1 MGTLISDII
10 HGKTACLVLNGQLE
24 DYDYIRDVMDYNTY
38 ELIIAVDGGANHL
51 YRLGIMPNYILGDL
65 DSIDDDIRSYYEAS
79 DVVFKKF
86 PTKKDETDAELA
98 VWMVEEEGLLGID
111 IYAALGGRIDHELAN
126 IQLLY
131 YILDRGMYPRIISE
145 REEIYILRNEEMNL
159 KGSIGDIVSIIPV
172 KGDARGITLA
182 NMEYSVEELDLKYSV
197 TRGISNVMLAEDAYI
212 NVRDGCILVI
222 KNIKIGNPRIL
233 ESILSIFSL

>member
-1 MGTLISDII
+1 M
-10 HGKTACLVLNGQLE
+10 N
-24 DYDYIRDVMDYNTY
+24 YNTY

-65 DSIDDDIRSYYEAS
+65 DSIEDDIREYYEAS

-98 VWMVEEEGLLGID
+98 VWLVEEVGLLGID

-145 REEIYILRNEEMNL
+145 HEEIYILKNDEMTL
-159 KGSIGDIVSIIPV
+159 KGNIGDIVSILPIR
-172 KGDARGITLA
+172 GDARGITLV

-197 TRGISNVMLAEDAYI
+197 TRGISNVMVAQDAYI
-212 NVRDGCILVI
+212 NVRDGCLLVI
-222 KNIKIGNPRIL
+222 KNIKKK
-233 ESILSIFSL
+233 

>member
-24 DYDYIRDVMDYNTY
+24 DYDYIREVRDYNTY

-222 KNIKIGNPRIL
+222 KNIKNK
-233 ESILSIFSL
+233 

>member
-1 MGTLISDII
+1 MGTLISEII
-10 HGKTACLVLNGQLE
+10 HGKTACLVLNGQLD
-24 DYDYIRDVMDYNTY
+24 DYDHIREVMNYNTY

-65 DSIDDDIRSYYEAS
+65 DSIEDDIREYYEAS

-98 VWMVEEEGLLGID
+98 VWLVEEVGLLGID

-131 YILDRGMYPRIISE
+131 YILGRGMYPRIISE
-145 REEIYILRNEEMNL
+145 HEEIYILKNDEMTL
-159 KGSIGDIVSIIPV
+159 KGNIGDIVSILPIR
-172 KGDARGITLA
+172 GDARGITLV

-197 TRGISNVMLAEDAYI
+197 TRGISNVMVAQDAYI
-212 NVRDGCILVI
+212 NVRDGCLLVI
-222 KNIKIGNPRIL
+222 KNIKKK
-233 ESILSIFSL
+233 

>member
-1 MGTLISDII
+1 MGTLISEII
-10 HGKTACLVLNGQLE
+10 HGKTACLVLNGQLD
-24 DYDYIRDVMDYNTY
+24 DYDYIREVMNYNTY

-65 DSIDDDIRSYYEAS
+65 DSIEDDIREYYEAS

-98 VWMVEEEGLLGID
+98 VWLVEEVGLLGID

-131 YILDRGMYPRIISE
+131 YILDRGCLLYTSPSPR
-145 REEIYILRNEEMNL
+145 
-159 KGSIGDIVSIIPV
+159 D
-172 KGDARGITLA
+172 
-182 NMEYSVEELDLKYSV
+182 
-197 TRGISNVMLAEDAYI
+197 TR
-212 NVRDGCILVI
+212 
-222 KNIKIGNPRIL
+222 
-233 ESILSIFSL
+233 

>member
-1 MGTLISDII
+1 MGTLMSEII
-10 HGKTACLVLNGQLE
+10 HGKTACLVLNGQLD
-24 DYDYIRDVMDYNTY
+24 DYDYIREVMNYNTY

-65 DSIDDDIRSYYEAS
+65 DSIEDDIREYYEAS

-98 VWMVEEEGLLGID
+98 VWLVEEVGLLGID
-111 IYAALGGRIDHELAN
+111 IYAALGGRTDHELAN

-145 REEIYILRNEEMNL
+145 HEEIYILKNDEMTL
-159 KGSIGDIVSIIPV
+159 KGNIGDIVSILPIR
-172 KGDARGITLA
+172 GDARGITLV

-197 TRGISNVMLAEDAYI
+197 TRGISNVMVAQDAYI
-212 NVRDGCILVI
+212 NVRDGCLLVI
-222 KNIKIGNPRIL
+222 KNIKKK
-233 ESILSIFSL
+233 

>member
-10 HGKTACLVLNGQLE
+10 HGKTACLALNGQLE
-24 DYDYIRDVMDYNTY
+24 DYDYIREVMDYNTY

-222 KNIKIGNPRIL
+222 KNIKNK
-233 ESILSIFSL
+233 

>member
-24 DYDYIRDVMDYNTY
+24 DYDYIREVMDYNTY
-38 ELIIAVDGGANHL
+38 EFIIAVDGGSNHL

-222 KNIKIGNPRIL
+222 KNIKNK
-233 ESILSIFSL
+233 

>member
-1 MGTLISDII
+1 MGTMISDII

-24 DYDYIRDVMDYNTY
+24 DYDYIREVMDYNTY

-145 REEIYILRNEEMNL
+145 REEIYILNEEMNL

-222 KNIKIGNPRIL
+222 KNIKNK
-233 ESILSIFSL
+233 

>member
-1 MGTLISDII
+1 MGTMISDII

-24 DYDYIRDVMDYNTY
+24 DYDYIREVMNYNTY

-145 REEIYILRNEEMNL
+145 REGIYILRNEEMNL

-222 KNIKIGNPRIL
+222 KNIKNK
-233 ESILSIFSL
+233 

>member
-24 DYDYIRDVMDYNTY
+24 DYDYIREVMDYNTY

-197 TRGISNVMLAEDAYI
+197 TRGISNVMLDEDAYI

-222 KNIKIGNPRIL
+222 KNIKNK
-233 ESILSIFSL
+233 

>member
-24 DYDYIRDVMDYNTY
+24 DYDYIREVMDYNTY

-111 IYAALGGRIDHELAN
+111 IY
-126 IQLLY
+126 
-131 YILDRGMYPRIISE
+131 DRGMYPRIISE

-222 KNIKIGNPRIL
+222 KNIKNK
-233 ESILSIFSL
+233 

>member
-24 DYDYIRDVMDYNTY
+24 DYDYIREVMDYNTY

-111 IYAALGGRIDHELAN
+111 IYAALVGRIDHELAN

-222 KNIKIGNPRIL
+222 KNIKNK
-233 ESILSIFSL
+233 

>member
-1 MGTLISDII
+1 MGTMISDII
-10 HGKTACLVLNGQLE
+10 HGKTTCLVLNGQLE
-24 DYDYIRDVMDYNTY
+24 DYDYIREVMDYNTY

-222 KNIKIGNPRIL
+222 KNIKNK
-233 ESILSIFSL
+233 

>member
-24 DYDYIRDVMDYNTY
+24 DYDYIREVMDYNTY

-159 KGSIGDIVSIIPV
+159 KGSIGDIVSLIPV

-212 NVRDGCILVI
+212 NVRDGGILVI
-222 KNIKIGNPRIL
+222 KKIKTK
-233 ESILSIFSL
+233 S

>member
-10 HGKTACLVLNGQLE
+10 HVKTACLVLNGQLE
-24 DYDYIRDVMDYNTY
+24 DYDYIREVMDYNTY

-222 KNIKIGNPRIL
+222 KNIKNK
-233 ESILSIFSL
+233 

>member
-1 MGTLISDII
+1 MGTLISEII
-10 HGKTACLVLNGQLE
+10 HGKTACLVLNGQLD
-24 DYDYIRDVMDYNTY
+24 DYDYIREVMNYNTH

-65 DSIDDDIRSYYEAS
+65 DSIEDDIREYYEAS

-98 VWMVEEEGLLGID
+98 VWLVEEVGLLGID

-131 YILDRGMYPRIISE
+131 YILGRGMYPRIISE
-145 REEIYILRNEEMNL
+145 HEEIYILKNDEMTL
-159 KGSIGDIVSIIPV
+159 KGNIGDIVSILPIR
-172 KGDARGITLA
+172 GDARGITLV

-197 TRGISNVMLAEDAYI
+197 TRGISNVMVAQDAYI
-212 NVRDGCILVI
+212 NVRDGCLLVI
-222 KNIKIGNPRIL
+222 KNIKKK
-233 ESILSIFSL
+233 

>member
-24 DYDYIRDVMDYNTY
+24 DYDYIREVMGYNTY

-222 KNIKIGNPRIL
+222 KNIKNK
-233 ESILSIFSL
+233 

>member
-1 MGTLISDII
+1 
-10 HGKTACLVLNGQLE
+10 
-24 DYDYIRDVMDYNTY
+24 
-38 ELIIAVDGGANHL
+38 
-51 YRLGIMPNYILGDL
+51 
-65 DSIDDDIRSYYEAS
+65 
-79 DVVFKKF
+79 
-86 PTKKDETDAELA
+86 
-98 VWMVEEEGLLGID
+98 
-111 IYAALGGRIDHELAN
+111 
-126 IQLLY
+126 
-131 YILDRGMYPRIISE
+131 MYPRIISE

-222 KNIKIGNPRIL
+222 KNIKNK
-233 ESILSIFSL
+233 

>member
-1 MGTLISDII
+1 MGTLISEII
-10 HGKTACLVLNGQLE
+10 HGKTACLVLNGQLD
-24 DYDYIRDVMDYNTY
+24 DYDYIREVMNYNTY

-65 DSIDDDIRSYYEAS
+65 DSIEDDIREAS

-98 VWMVEEEGLLGID
+98 VWLVEEVGLLGID

-145 REEIYILRNEEMNL
+145 HEEIYILKNDEMTL
-159 KGSIGDIVSIIPV
+159 KGNIGDIVSILPIR
-172 KGDARGITLA
+172 GDARGITLV

-197 TRGISNVMLAEDAYI
+197 TRGISNVMVAQDAYI
-212 NVRDGCILVI
+212 NVRDGCLLVI
-222 KNIKIGNPRIL
+222 KNIKKK
-233 ESILSIFSL
+233 

>member
-1 MGTLISDII
+1 MGTLISEII
-10 HGKTACLVLNGQLE
+10 HGKTACLVLNGQL
-24 DYDYIRDVMDYNTY
+24 DDCDYIREVMNYNTY

-65 DSIDDDIRSYYEAS
+65 DSIEDDIREYYEAS
-79 DVVFKKF
+79 DVVFKNF

-98 VWMVEEEGLLGID
+98 VWLVEEVGLLGID

-145 REEIYILRNEEMNL
+145 HEEIYILKNDEMTL
-159 KGSIGDIVSIIPV
+159 KGNIGDIVSILPIR
-172 KGDARGITLA
+172 GDARGITLV

-197 TRGISNVMLAEDAYI
+197 TRGISNVMVAQDAHI
-212 NVRDGCILVI
+212 NVRDGCLLVI
-222 KNIKIGNPRIL
+222 KNIKKK
-233 ESILSIFSL
+233 

>member
-24 DYDYIRDVMDYNTY
+24 DYDYIREVMDYNTY

>member
-24 DYDYIRDVMDYNTY
+24 DYDYIREVMDYNTY

-51 YRLGIMPNYILGDL
+51 YRLG
-65 DSIDDDIRSYYEAS
+65 IDDDIRSYYEAS

-222 KNIKIGNPRIL
+222 KNIKNK
-233 ESILSIFSL
+233 

>member
-1 MGTLISDII
+1 MGTMISDII

-24 DYDYIRDVMDYNTY
+24 DYDYIRDVMNYNTY

-111 IYAALGGRIDHELAN
+111 IYTALGGRIDHELAN

-222 KNIKIGNPRIL
+222 KNIKNK
-233 ESILSIFSL
+233 

>member
-1 MGTLISDII
+1 MGTMISDII

-24 DYDYIRDVMDYNTY
+24 DYDYIREVMDYNTY

-51 YRLGIMPNYILGDL
+51 HRLGIMPNYILGDL
-65 DSIDDDIRSYYEAS
+65 DSIDDDIRSFYEAS

-222 KNIKIGNPRIL
+222 KNIKNK
-233 ESILSIFSL
+233 

>member
-1 MGTLISDII
+1 
-10 HGKTACLVLNGQLE
+10 
-24 DYDYIRDVMDYNTY
+24 MDYNTY

-222 KNIKIGNPRIL
+222 KNIKNK
-233 ESILSIFSL
+233 

>member
-1 MGTLISDII
+1 
-10 HGKTACLVLNGQLE
+10 
-24 DYDYIRDVMDYNTY
+24 
-38 ELIIAVDGGANHL
+38 
-51 YRLGIMPNYILGDL
+51 
-65 DSIDDDIRSYYEAS
+65 
-79 DVVFKKF
+79 
-86 PTKKDETDAELA
+86 
-98 VWMVEEEGLLGID
+98 MVEEEGLLGID

-222 KNIKIGNPRIL
+222 KNIKNK
-233 ESILSIFSL
+233 

>member
-51 YRLGIMPNYILGDL
+51 YRLGIMPN
-65 DSIDDDIRSYYEAS
+65 YEAS

-222 KNIKIGNPRIL
+222 KNIKNK
-233 ESILSIFSL
+233 

>member
-1 MGTLISDII
+1 MGTLISEII
-10 HGKTACLVLNGQLE
+10 HGKTACLVLNGQLD
-24 DYDYIRDVMDYNTY
+24 DYDYIREVMNYNTY

-65 DSIDDDIRSYYEAS
+65 DSIEDDIREYYEAS

-98 VWMVEEEGLLGID
+98 VWLVEEVGLLGID
-111 IYAALGGRIDHELAN
+111 IYAALGGRIDQELAN

-131 YILDRGMYPRIISE
+131 YILGRGMYPRIISE
-145 REEIYILRNEEMNL
+145 HEEIYILKNDEMTL
-159 KGSIGDIVSIIPV
+159 KGNIGDIVSILPIR
-172 KGDARGITLA
+172 GDARGITLV

-197 TRGISNVMLAEDAYI
+197 TRGISNVMVAQDAYI
-212 NVRDGCILVI
+212 NVRDGCLLVI
-222 KNIKIGNPRIL
+222 KNIKKK
-233 ESILSIFSL
+233 

>member
-1 MGTLISDII
+1 MGTLISDIL

-79 DVVFKKF
+79 D
-86 PTKKDETDAELA
+86 ETDAELA
-98 VWMVEEEGLLGID
+98 VWRVEEEGLLGID

-222 KNIKIGNPRIL
+222 KNIKNK
-233 ESILSIFSL
+233 

>member
-1 MGTLISDII
+1 MGTLISEII
-10 HGKTACLVLNGQLE
+10 HGKTACLVLNGQLD
-24 DYDYIRDVMDYNTY
+24 DYDYIREVMNYNTY

-65 DSIDDDIRSYYEAS
+65 DSIEDDIREYYEAS

-86 PTKKDETDAELA
+86 PTKKDETDTELA
-98 VWMVEEEGLLGID
+98 VWLVEEVGLLGID

-222 KNIKIGNPRIL
+222 KNIKNK
-233 ESILSIFSL
+233 